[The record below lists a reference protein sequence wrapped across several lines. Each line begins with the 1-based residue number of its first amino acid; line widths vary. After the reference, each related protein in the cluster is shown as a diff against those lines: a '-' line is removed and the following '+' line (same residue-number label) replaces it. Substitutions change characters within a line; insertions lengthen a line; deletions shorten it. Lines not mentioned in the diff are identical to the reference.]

1 MIPYRRLAA
10 AIVTL
15 VLILAVHI
23 SALAAILVIPEPG
36 ADPAHVAIVRKTV
49 DSFNTIVGAEM
60 RVTLNNDVRVF
71 VCPTRD
77 SYRAVLIR
85 ELGQKPDVAERSA
98 KSTSGMSG
106 GRSKAVAINFGA
118 YGSEAASARAYK
130 TTAHELFH
138 QLEHQLAGNNM
149 GKSFYWLKEGAADLL
164 GAAVAEKVGYQ
175 SLDKW
180 KLDQVNTLRKADKY
194 VSPQAILKTNLAKW
208 TTLIEEKLH
217 PYEMSDLMVF
227 YLMSRTTAGGYRAI
241 GDYYRLLGQGLDND
255 KAFEQAFGA
264 PADGILAGF
273 QAWFAAISTQSATV
287 EVIAS
292 PGIPAQSLDDFNQG
306 VALTRQFM
314 AGAWGGDLISSM
326 RFVLVS
332 GKPAYAA
339 ALAKELGLS
348 ETEAAQRA
356 KNSTWWNSGGTAIYD
371 ITANPAKRLR
381 IHAVSGLLVRRYAN
395 DIAPQKLLD
404 QLYWLKLASS
414 EAVAAH
420 IVELGGANTKAA
432 YRQAWLNV
440 LAKAAVIPGLDELTT
455 AAGWEQAK
463 KTRGAPQVQAVVL
476 LAGLYLLDKHG
487 PAAFNE
493 WFKAV
498 AATGSADAAFQKTFG
513 VTVAEFS
520 EEFSNH
526 LRQTLKKAS

>member
-1 MIPYRRLAA
+1 MISCRRLTALL
-10 AIVTL
+10 V
-15 VLILAVHI
+15 VLILVLALQT
-23 SALAAILVIPEPG
+23 SAWAAMRVIPAPG
-36 ADPAHVAIVRKTV
+36 ADPAHVAIVQKTV
-49 DSFNTIVGAEM
+49 DAFNTIVDAEM
-60 RVTLNNDVRVF
+60 GVTLNNDVRVF
-71 VCPTRD
+71 VCSTAE

-85 ELGQKPDVAERSA
+85 ELGQKPDTAERSSKVTA
-98 KSTSGMSG
+98 GMSG

-118 YGSEAASARAYK
+118 YASEAASARAYK

-138 QLEHQLAGNNM
+138 QLEYQLAGNNM

-194 VSPQAILKTNLAKW
+194 VSPQAILKTNLDKW

-227 YLMSRTTAGGYRAI
+227 YLMSRTKSGGYRAI

-255 KAFEQAFGA
+255 KAFEQAFDVT
-264 PADGILAGF
+264 ADGIIGGF

-287 EVIAS
+287 EVIAA
-292 PGIPAQSLDDFNQG
+292 PGTPGLDDFNQG

-314 AGAWGGDLISSM
+314 VDAWGGDLISSM

-339 ALAKELGLS
+339 ALAKELGIS

-381 IHAVSGLLVRRYAN
+381 IHAVSNLLVRRYAN

-420 IVELGGANTKAA
+420 IVELGGAHTKAA

-440 LAKAAVIPGLDELTT
+440 LAKSAAIPALDELTT

-463 KTRGAPQVQAVVL
+463 KTRGAPQVQGVIL

-487 PAAFNE
+487 PAAFND

-498 AATGSADAAFQKTFG
+498 AATGSADAAFTKTFG
-513 VTVAEFS
+513 VTVAEFG
-520 EEFSNH
+520 EEFSNY

>member
-1 MIPYRRLAA
+1 MIPNRRLAA
-10 AIVTL
+10 TL
-15 VLILAVHI
+15 VALILVLALQA
-23 SALAAILVIPEPG
+23 SAWAAIQVIPEPG
-36 ADPAHVAIVRKTV
+36 ADPAHIAIVQKTV

-60 RVTLNNDVRVF
+60 GVTLNNDVRVF

-85 ELGQKPDVAERSA
+85 EIGQKPDVAERSA

-118 YGSEAASARAYK
+118 YASEAASARAYK

-138 QLEHQLAGNNM
+138 QLEHQLAGQNM

-194 VSPQAILKTNLAKW
+194 VSPQAILKTDLDKW

-227 YLMSRTTAGGYRAI
+227 YLMSRTKSGGYRAI
-241 GDYYRLLGQGLDND
+241 GDYYRLLGQGLGND
-255 KAFEQAFGA
+255 KAFEQAFGT
-264 PADGILAGF
+264 PADGIIAGF
-273 QAWFAAISTQSATV
+273 QTWFAEISTQSATV
-287 EVIAS
+287 EVIAA
-292 PGIPAQSLDDFNQG
+292 PGTPGLDDFNQG

-314 AGAWGGDLISSM
+314 ADAWGSDLKSSM
-326 RFVLVS
+326 RFVLVA

-339 ALAKELGLS
+339 ALARELGIS

-371 ITANPAKRLR
+371 IAANSAKRLR
-381 IHAVSGLLVRRYAN
+381 IHAVSSLLTRRYAN
-395 DIAPQKLLD
+395 DVAPQKQLD
-404 QLYWLKLASS
+404 QLYWLKLGASD
-414 EAVAAH
+414 AVAAH
-420 IVELGGANTKAA
+420 IVELGGAHTKAA

-440 LAKAAVIPGLDELTT
+440 LAKSAAIPGLDELATQ
-455 AAGWEQAK
+455 AGWEQAK
-463 KTRGAPQVQAVVL
+463 KTRGAPQVQGVIL
-476 LAGLYLLDKHG
+476 LAGLYLLDKYG

-513 VTVAEFS
+513 TTAAQFY
-520 EEFSNH
+520 EEFAAY
-526 LRQTLKKAS
+526 LRQSLKPAA